1 MSILRLSLKGLIYNW
16 RLSVCLLLGTF
27 LASSILAG
35 SLLVGD
41 SVKKTL
47 KSKAFERIGSIDSA
61 LITGDRYV
69 TDDFVE
75 KLSEKI
81 LHMYFWI
88 MKPSRLGKICCQKN
102 EVD

>member
-75 KLSEKI
+75 KLSEKFKTDHISGI
-81 LHMYFWI
+81 LRFPGTLNLSLIHI
-88 MKPSRLGKICCQKN
+88 
-102 EVD
+102 